1 MFFYSRVMYKNL
13 GALTVNCD
21 LLCKD
26 GPNKYLTEFN
36 SRITSLF
43 SLSPNKLLK
52 CHYLHNIPFKST
64 LTLTIKQVPYF
75 LSCLSKMKVI
85 SCNCC
90 GSVLSMVQF
99 FSSSVTTTVHIK
111 AKIKELQYRW
121 QSRKL

>member
-1 MFFYSRVMYKNL
+1 MYKNL
-13 GALTVNCD
+13 GVLTVNCD

-26 GPNKYLTEFN
+26 GPNKYLTEFI

-52 CHYLHNIPFKST
+52 CHYLHNIPFKSA

-75 LSCLSKMKVI
+75 LSCLSKMKVV

-121 QSRKL
+121 RSRKL

>member
-1 MFFYSRVMYKNL
+1 MYKNL
-13 GALTVNCD
+13 GALTVYCD

-26 GPNKYLTEFN
+26 GPNKYLTEFI

-52 CHYLHNIPFKST
+52 CHYLHNIPFKSA

-75 LSCLSKMKVI
+75 LSRLSKMKVV

-90 GSVLSMVQF
+90 GSVLSTVQF
-99 FSSSVTTTVHIK
+99 FFFLCNHNSSHK
-111 AKIKELQYRW
+111 GKN
-121 QSRKL
+121 